1 MFAGSA
7 FRASLM
13 HQAYNPP
20 DVDLIFI
27 VMDATPDLAEI
38 FDQKKRRFFKRTS
51 SAQWEEKWKPTL
63 GLGTSQQSGG
73 YFDGAIQ
80 YFKSFF

>member
-1 MFAGSA
+1 MFILSMFAGSA

-51 SAQWEEKWKPTL
+51 SAQWGNAPSTHK
-63 GLGTSQQSGG
+63 
-73 YFDGAIQ
+73 F
-80 YFKSFF
+80 